1 MNQHD
6 NLLSASIYGVLA
18 WQFAV
23 TLMAVAGFLWF
34 YGGLAGISVAF
45 GGCGAGAITG
55 FLAWRM
61 KRLEQQLAGGERVA
75 TASAVLSIAPRFL
88 FVMVWFWFGLAILSL
103 QAVPLIVGFAL
114 AYLGYLF
121 RLLTAL
127 RA

>member
-55 FLAWRM
+55 ISGVANEAVGAAACREVSGLR
-61 KRLEQQLAGGERVA
+61 QQVR
-75 TASAVLSIAPRFL
+75 
-88 FVMVWFWFGLAILSL
+88 
-103 QAVPLIVGFAL
+103 
-114 AYLGYLF
+114 Y
-121 RLLTAL
+121 
-127 RA
+127 